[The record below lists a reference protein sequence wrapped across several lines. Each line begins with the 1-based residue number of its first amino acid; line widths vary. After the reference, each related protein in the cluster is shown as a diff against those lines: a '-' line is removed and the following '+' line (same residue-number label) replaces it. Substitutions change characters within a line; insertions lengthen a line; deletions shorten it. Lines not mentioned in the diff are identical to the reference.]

1 MADPLVFPYSLTLQ
15 DRVHDMPEEI
25 MTLKEVAE
33 YLKLAEKTAYRLA
46 AEGKIPG
53 FKVGGS
59 WRFRKV
65 SIEDWIDLQTT
76 KSRI

>member
-1 MADPLVFPYSLTLQ
+1 
-15 DRVHDMPEEI
+15 MPEEI
-25 MTLKEVAE
+25 MTLKEVAK

-59 WRFRKV
+59 WRFRKDV
-65 SIEDWIDLQTT
+65 IENWIDKQTE
-76 KSRI
+76 SRRT